1 MHNVSKQ
8 QIQEL
13 AKHFAEV
20 CSTKDTTY
28 LLEKARELYEKVIV
42 LHYDTPLENR
52 VEPIDEV
59 FNENIEI
66 KLSDSSDISLEIEEK
81 ELSVQERIQQIMN
94 AAPKFEPS
102 SDSNVTVNDESE
114 KLPKTT
120 AIDKA
125 FEITQPSYSVPEEVK
140 KPLPTNISLE
150 EELKD
155 AISAD
160 YAADLFENA
169 EKIEITKKSL
179 NDKLSQ
185 VQLQIGLN
193 DRIAFVK
200 HLFDGSQAEFNRVLS
215 QLNSFQS
222 EPQAKHFIETMVKP
236 DYNWESKTDYEE
248 RFMILIERK
257 FL

>member
-1 MHNVSKQ
+1 MHNISKQ

-13 AKHFAEV
+13 AKHLSEA

-28 LLEKARELYEKVIV
+28 LLEKARELYERVIL
-42 LHYDTPLENR
+42 LHHDKSLENK
-52 VEPIDEV
+52 VEPTVEEIIDNV
-59 FNENIEI
+59 EI
-66 KLSDSSDISLEIEEK
+66 KASESNITSPKIEEK
-81 ELSVQERIQQIMN
+81 ELSVQEQIQQIMD
-94 AAPKFEPS
+94 ATTKFES
-102 SDSNVTVNDESE
+102 SLKSDLTVDDESE
-114 KLPKTT
+114 KLAKTT

-125 FEITQPSYSVPEEVK
+125 FNITQPSYSTPEEVK
-140 KPLPTNISLE
+140 KPQPTNISLE

-160 YAADLFENA
+160 YAANLFEKA
-169 EKIEITKKSL
+169 EKIELTKKSL

-185 VQLQIGLN
+185 EQLQIGLN

-200 HLFDGSQAEFNRVLS
+200 HLFDGSQTEFNRVLS
-215 QLNSFQS
+215 QLNSFQTES
-222 EPQAKHFIETMVKP
+222 QAKHFIETMVKP

-248 RFMILIERK
+248 RFIILIERK